1 MRFATTMLT
10 VLIAMSILVGLGGLV
25 VAAGLPPESIP
36 RFVVLGVYAVLG
48 GFAGLLLRM
57 VSPTA
62 GRLSLTAL
70 AVGSIVGVMLLE
82 FWFLLVITHE
92 DFRYLRAPDVPRG
105 RAIIDVIWQTG
116 LIPLLPIASGL
127 MLGILLHDSI
137 AFGIRSRRRRRSPL
151 EAT

>member
-92 DFRYLRAPDVPRG
+92 DSMFIRTPEIPDGWAIVETIRDVVLVPLLPT
-105 RAIIDVIWQTG
+105 VTG
-116 LIPLLPIASGL
+116 LIF
-127 MLGILLHDSI
+127 GILLHDSI
-137 AFGIRSRRRRRSPL
+137 GFGIQSRRRRRASP